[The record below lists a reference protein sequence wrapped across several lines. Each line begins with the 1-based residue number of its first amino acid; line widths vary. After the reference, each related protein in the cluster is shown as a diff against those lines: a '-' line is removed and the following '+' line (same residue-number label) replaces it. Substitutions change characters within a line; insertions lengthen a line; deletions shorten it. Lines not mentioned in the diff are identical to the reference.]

1 MMEKLEK
8 LLSIKSI
15 VTIVLAGLFVY
26 MSITGK
32 VSGDQVL
39 NIFTVIIA
47 FYFGTQAE
55 KERR

>member
-1 MMEKLEK
+1 MIEKLEK

-15 VTIVLAGLFVY
+15 VTLVLAGLFVY